1 MSADQFAYE
10 VMREL
15 EEHEYAERLESKWPC
30 LNTWP
35 GKESYRSAATC
46 DSGIQENE
54 MGFVASDSG
63 GGGNFKR
70 VPAGV
75 HIGRCFS
82 LIDLGTQHTEGQ
94 YGVKMQHKIRI
105 GWELFGEDENG
116 APLTV
121 EVDGKEM
128 PLTISKSYTV
138 SLHEKASLRKDLA
151 AWRGK
156 DFTEDEAKAFDVS
169 KLIGAY
175 CMVNV
180 TTSET
185 NGKTYSNVSGLT
197 PIPAAL
203 KNSKPAGVHEP
214 VVFDLD
220 APDMAVFNTFHEKL
234 QDAIKRSPEWAQMNG
249 GGKKAQHHDFPDME
263 VEEVPF

>member
-1 MSADQFAYE
+1 
-10 VMREL
+10 
-15 EEHEYAERLESKWPC
+15 
-30 LNTWP
+30 
-35 GKESYRSAATC
+35 
-46 DSGIQENE
+46 
-54 MGFVASDSG
+54 MGFVATDSG

-75 HIGRCFS
+75 HIGRCYS
-82 LIDLGTQHTEGQ
+82 LIDLGTQLTSGQ
-94 YGVKMQHKIRI
+94 YGEKMQHKIRI

-116 APLTV
+116 GPL
-121 EVDGKEM
+121 EIDVDGKTM

-175 CMVNV
+175 GMVNV

-185 NGKTYSNVSGLT
+185 NGKTYSNVAGLT
-197 PIPAAL
+197 PLPAAL
-203 KNSKPAGVHEP
+203 KNSKPAPVHEP
-214 VVFDLD
+214 LIFDLD
-220 APDMAVFNTFHEKL
+220 KPDLKIFQGFHEKL
-234 QDAIKRSPEWAQMNG
+234 QEAIKRSPEWAQKNKTQGHGFEDMANS
-249 GGKKAQHHDFPDME
+249 DFS
-263 VEEVPF
+263 EEPPF